1 MFNFFSQK
9 TSKMKNIILIAF
21 LTIINYSIKGQNKEV
36 TVVINHL
43 YDDEVLNFDNTY
55 IVGDNIPIRFDRIEY
70 YIHLN
75 SLISNQNIAT
85 DLIDKYILVNA
96 NQNNYNIGEIELLD
110 DDLISLNFNIGV
122 EYNLNHADPSLQDS
136 SHPLAPQLP
145 SMHWGWAA
153 GYRFAA
159 LEGMIDKNQDS
170 IMETVFQYHPVDD
183 SYYSDTITCN
193 GIIENE
199 NNVTIFINANYNKLI
214 ENIGTDE
221 GGVYHGI
228 HEENGLLMDNFSRNN
243 VFTVPENLNLKETY
257 VSIAVFPNPFSNTI
271 QLNLN
276 ENSIVKVYNSLGILV
291 HESKLDKG
299 EQRIDTESLV
309 SGIYILYIQSK
320 SGTENIKLLKN

>member
-1 MFNFFSQK
+1 MKKILSLTFVILFNY
-9 TSKMKNIILIAF
+9 I
-21 LTIINYSIKGQNKEV
+21 IKGQNKEV
-36 TVVINHL
+36 EVVINHL
-43 YDDEVLNFDNTY
+43 YDGEVLNFDNTY

-96 NQNNYNIGEIELLD
+96 NQNNYNIGDIELLD

-136 SHPLAPQLP
+136 SHPLAPQFP

-170 IMETVFQYHPVDD
+170 VMETVFQYHPVDD
-183 SYYSDTITCN
+183 SYYSDTITSE

-199 NNVTIFINANYNKLI
+199 NNLTIFINANYDRLI

-257 VSIAVFPNPFSNTI
+257 VSNTVFPNPFSNTI

-276 ENSIVKVYNSLGILV
+276 ENSIVKVYNSLGLLV
-291 HESKLDKG
+291 DEFKFDKG
-299 EQRIDTESLV
+299 QQQVNTETLLN
-309 SGIYILYIQSK
+309 GIYILSIHSK

>member
-1 MFNFFSQK
+1 MKKILSLTFVILFNY
-9 TSKMKNIILIAF
+9 IIKA
-21 LTIINYSIKGQNKEV
+21 QNKEIA
-36 TVVINHL
+36 VVINHF
-43 YDDEVLNFDNTY
+43 YDGEVLNFDNTY

-75 SLISNQNIAT
+75 SFISNQNIAT
-85 DLIDKYILVNA
+85 NLIDKYILVNA

-122 EYNLNHADPSLQDS
+122 EYNLNHADPSLQDP
-136 SHPLAPQLP
+136 SHPLAPQFP

-170 IMETVFQYHPVDD
+170 VMETVFQYHPVDD
-183 SYYSDTITCN
+183 SYYSDTITSV

-199 NNVTIFINANYNKLI
+199 NNVTIFINANYDRLI

-257 VSIAVFPNPFSNTI
+257 VSNAVFPNPFSNTI

-276 ENSIVKVYNSLGILV
+276 ENSIVKVYNSLGLIV
-291 HESKLDKG
+291 DEFKFDKG
-299 EQRIDTESLV
+299 QQQINTETLLN
-309 SGIYILYIQSK
+309 GIYILSIQSK

>member
-1 MFNFFSQK
+1 MKKILSLTFFILFNY
-9 TSKMKNIILIAF
+9 I
-21 LTIINYSIKGQNKEV
+21 IKGQNKEV
-36 TVVINHL
+36 AVVINHL
-43 YDDEVLNFDNTY
+43 YDGEVLNFDNTY

-136 SHPLAPQLP
+136 SHPLAPQFP

-170 IMETVFQYHPVDD
+170 VMETVFQYHPVDD
-183 SYYSDTITCN
+183 SYYSDTITSD

-199 NNVTIFINANYNKLI
+199 NNLTIFINANYDRLI

-257 VSIAVFPNPFSNTI
+257 VSNTVFPNPFSNTI

-276 ENSIVKVYNSLGILV
+276 ENSIVKVYNSLGLLV
-291 HESKLDKG
+291 DEYKLDKG
-299 EQRIDTESLV
+299 QQQINTQTILN
-309 SGIYILYIQSK
+309 GIYILSIQSK
-320 SGTENIKLLKN
+320 SGSENIKLLKN

>member
-1 MFNFFSQK
+1 MKKILSLTFVILFNY
-9 TSKMKNIILIAF
+9 I
-21 LTIINYSIKGQNKEV
+21 IKGQNKEV
-36 TVVINHL
+36 AVVINHL
-43 YDDEVLNFDNTY
+43 YDGEVLNFDNTY
-55 IVGDNIPIRFDRIEY
+55 IVGDSIPIRFDRIEY

-96 NQNNYNIGEIELLD
+96 NQNNYNIGAIELLD

-136 SHPLAPQLP
+136 SHPLAPQFP

-170 IMETVFQYHPVDD
+170 VMETVFQYHPVDD
-183 SYYSDTITCN
+183 SYYSDTVTCL
-193 GIIENE
+193 GIIENQ
-199 NNVTIFINANYNKLI
+199 NNVTIFINANYDRLI

-228 HEENGLLMDNFSRNN
+228 HEENGLLMDNFTRNN

-257 VSIAVFPNPFSNTI
+257 VSNTVFPNPFSNTI

-276 ENSIVKVYNSLGILV
+276 ENSIVKVYNSLGLLV
-291 HESKLDKG
+291 DEFKFDKG
-299 EQRIDTESLV
+299 QQQINTETLLN
-309 SGIYILYIQSK
+309 GIYILSIHSK

>member
-1 MFNFFSQK
+1 MKKILSLTFVILFNY
-9 TSKMKNIILIAF
+9 I
-21 LTIINYSIKGQNKEV
+21 IKGQNKEV
-36 TVVINHL
+36 AVVINHL
-43 YDDEVLNFDNTY
+43 YDGEVLNFDNTY

-96 NQNNYNIGEIELLD
+96 NQNNYNIGEIQLLD

-136 SHPLAPQLP
+136 SHPLAPQFP

-170 IMETVFQYHPVDD
+170 VMETVFQYHPVDD
-183 SYYSDTITCN
+183 SYYSDTITCD
-193 GIIENE
+193 GIIENQ
-199 NNVTIFINANYNKLI
+199 NNVTIFINANYDRLI

-228 HEENGLLMDNFSRNN
+228 HEENGLLMDNFSQNN

-257 VSIAVFPNPFSNTI
+257 FSNTVFPNPFSNTI

-276 ENSIVKVYNSLGILV
+276 ENSIVKVYNSLGLLV
-291 HESKLDKG
+291 DEFKFDKG
-299 EQRIDTESLV
+299 QQQINTETLLN
-309 SGIYILYIQSK
+309 GIYILSIHSK

>member
-1 MFNFFSQK
+1 MKKILSLTFVILFNY
-9 TSKMKNIILIAF
+9 I
-21 LTIINYSIKGQNKEV
+21 IKGQNKEV
-36 TVVINHL
+36 AVVINHL
-43 YDDEVLNFDNTY
+43 YDGEVLNFDNTY

-75 SLISNQNIAT
+75 SFISNQNIAT
-85 DLIDKYILVNA
+85 NLIDKYILVNA

-136 SHPLAPQLP
+136 SHPLAPQFP

-170 IMETVFQYHPVDD
+170 VMETVFQYHPVDD
-183 SYYSDTITCN
+183 SYYSDTITSE

-199 NNVTIFINANYNKLI
+199 NNLTIFINANYDRLI

-228 HEENGLLMDNFSRNN
+228 HEENGLLMDNFSQNN

-276 ENSIVKVYNSLGILV
+276 ENSIVKVYNSLGLLV
-291 HESKLDKG
+291 DEYKLDKG
-299 EQRIDTESLV
+299 QQQINTQTILN
-309 SGIYILYIQSK
+309 GIYILSIQSK

>member
-1 MFNFFSQK
+1 MKKILSLTFVILFNY
-9 TSKMKNIILIAF
+9 I
-21 LTIINYSIKGQNKEV
+21 IKGQNKEV
-36 TVVINHL
+36 AVVINHL
-43 YDDEVLNFDNTY
+43 YDGEVLNFDNTY

-299 EQRIDTESLV
+299 EQRIDTETLV
-309 SGIYILYIQSK
+309 NGIYILYIQSK

>member
-1 MFNFFSQK
+1 MKKILSLTFVILFNY
-9 TSKMKNIILIAF
+9 I
-21 LTIINYSIKGQNKEV
+21 IKGQNKEV
-36 TVVINHL
+36 AVVINHL
-43 YDDEVLNFDNTY
+43 YDGEVLNFDNTY

-96 NQNNYNIGEIELLD
+96 NQNNYNIGDIELLD

-136 SHPLAPQLP
+136 SHPLAPQFP

-170 IMETVFQYHPVDD
+170 VMETVFQYHPVDD
-183 SYYSDTITCN
+183 SYYSDTITSE

-199 NNVTIFINANYNKLI
+199 NNLTIFINANYDRLI

-228 HEENGLLMDNFSRNN
+228 HEENGLLMDNFSQNN

-257 VSIAVFPNPFSNTI
+257 VSNTVFPNPFSNTI

-276 ENSIVKVYNSLGILV
+276 ENSIVKVYNSLGLLV
-291 HESKLDKG
+291 DEFKFDKG
-299 EQRIDTESLV
+299 QQQINTETLLN
-309 SGIYILYIQSK
+309 GIYILSIHSK

>member
-1 MFNFFSQK
+1 MKKILLLTFVILFNY
-9 TSKMKNIILIAF
+9 I
-21 LTIINYSIKGQNKEV
+21 IKGQNKEV
-36 TVVINHL
+36 AVVINHL
-43 YDDEVLNFDNTY
+43 YDGEVLSFDNTY
-55 IVGDNIPIRFDRIEY
+55 IIGDNIPIRFDRIEY

-96 NQNNYNIGEIELLD
+96 DQNNYNIGEIELLD

-136 SHPLAPQLP
+136 SHPLAPQFP

-170 IMETVFQYHPVDD
+170 VMETVFQYHPVDD
-183 SYYSDTITCN
+183 SYYSDTITCD
-193 GIIENE
+193 GIIENQ
-199 NNVTIFINANYNKLI
+199 NNVTIFINANYDRLI
-214 ENIGTDE
+214 ENIGTDQ

-243 VFTVPENLNLKETY
+243 VFTVPENLNLNETY
-257 VSIAVFPNPFSNTI
+257 FSNAVFPNPFSNTI

-276 ENSIVKVYNSLGILV
+276 ENSIIKVYNSHGILLD
-291 HESKLDKG
+291 EYKLDKG
-299 EQRIDTESLV
+299 EQRINTEKLLN
-309 SGIYILYIQSK
+309 GIYILSIQSK

>member
-1 MFNFFSQK
+1 MKKILSLTFVILFNY
-9 TSKMKNIILIAF
+9 I
-21 LTIINYSIKGQNKEV
+21 IKGQNKEV
-36 TVVINHL
+36 AVVINHL
-43 YDDEVLNFDNTY
+43 YDGEVLNFDNTY

-170 IMETVFQYHPVDD
+170 VMETVFQYHPVDD
-183 SYYSDTITCN
+183 SYYSDTITSD

-199 NNVTIFINANYNKLI
+199 NNVTIFINANYDRLI

-228 HEENGLLMDNFSRNN
+228 HEENGLLMDNFSQNN

-257 VSIAVFPNPFSNTI
+257 VSNAVFPNPFSNTI

-276 ENSIVKVYNSLGILV
+276 ENSIVKVYNSLGLLV
-291 HESKLDKG
+291 DEFKFDKG
-299 EQRIDTESLV
+299 QQQINTETLLN
-309 SGIYILYIQSK
+309 GIYILSIQSK

>member
-1 MFNFFSQK
+1 MKKILSLTFVILFNY
-9 TSKMKNIILIAF
+9 I
-21 LTIINYSIKGQNKEV
+21 IKGQNKEV
-36 TVVINHL
+36 AVVINHL
-43 YDDEVLNFDNTY
+43 YDGEVLNFDNTY

-299 EQRIDTESLV
+299 EQRTDTETLV
-309 SGIYILYIQSK
+309 NGIYILYIQSK

>member
-1 MFNFFSQK
+1 MKKILSLTFVILFNY
-9 TSKMKNIILIAF
+9 I
-21 LTIINYSIKGQNKEV
+21 IKGQNKEV
-36 TVVINHL
+36 AVVINHL
-43 YDDEVLNFDNTY
+43 YDGEVFNFDNTY

-96 NQNNYNIGEIELLD
+96 NQNNYNIGDIELLD

-136 SHPLAPQLP
+136 SHPLAPQFP

-170 IMETVFQYHPVDD
+170 VMETVFQYHPVDD
-183 SYYSDTITCN
+183 SYYSDTITSE

-199 NNVTIFINANYNKLI
+199 NNLTIFINANYDRLI

-257 VSIAVFPNPFSNTI
+257 VSNTVFPNPFSNTI

-276 ENSIVKVYNSLGILV
+276 ENSIVKVYNSLGLLV
-291 HESKLDKG
+291 DEFKFDKG
-299 EQRIDTESLV
+299 QQQINTETLLN
-309 SGIYILYIQSK
+309 GIYILSIHSK

>member
-1 MFNFFSQK
+1 MKKILSLTFVILFNY
-9 TSKMKNIILIAF
+9 I
-21 LTIINYSIKGQNKEV
+21 IKGQNKEV
-36 TVVINHL
+36 AVVINHL
-43 YDDEVLNFDNTY
+43 YDGEVLNFDNTY

-96 NQNNYNIGEIELLD
+96 NQNNYNIGEIQLLD

-136 SHPLAPQLP
+136 SHPLAPQFP

-170 IMETVFQYHPVDD
+170 VMETVFQYHPVDD
-183 SYYSDTITCN
+183 SYYSDTITSE

-199 NNVTIFINANYNKLI
+199 NNLTIFINANYDRLI

-228 HEENGLLMDNFSRNN
+228 HEENGLLMDNFSQNN

-257 VSIAVFPNPFSNTI
+257 FSNTVFPNPFSNTI

-276 ENSIVKVYNSLGILV
+276 ENSIVKVYNSLGLLV
-291 HESKLDKG
+291 DEFKFDKG
-299 EQRIDTESLV
+299 QQQINTETLLN
-309 SGIYILYIQSK
+309 GIYILSIHSK

>member
-1 MFNFFSQK
+1 MKKILSLTFVILFNY
-9 TSKMKNIILIAF
+9 I
-21 LTIINYSIKGQNKEV
+21 IKGQNKEV
-36 TVVINHL
+36 AVVINHL
-43 YDDEVLNFDNTY
+43 YDGEVLNFDNTY

-136 SHPLAPQLP
+136 SHPLAPQFP

-170 IMETVFQYHPVDD
+170 VMETVFQYHPVDD
-183 SYYSDTITCN
+183 SYYSDTITSE

-199 NNVTIFINANYNKLI
+199 NNLTIFINANYDRLI

-257 VSIAVFPNPFSNTI
+257 VSNTVFPNPFSNTI

-276 ENSIVKVYNSLGILV
+276 ENSIVKVYNSLGLLV
-291 HESKLDKG
+291 DEFKFDKG
-299 EQRIDTESLV
+299 QQQINTETLLN
-309 SGIYILYIQSK
+309 GIYILSIHSK

>member
-1 MFNFFSQK
+1 MKKILSLTFVILFNY
-9 TSKMKNIILIAF
+9 I
-21 LTIINYSIKGQNKEV
+21 IKGQNKEV
-36 TVVINHL
+36 AVVINHL
-43 YDDEVLNFDNTY
+43 YDGEVLNFDNTY

-96 NQNNYNIGEIELLD
+96 NQNNYNIGDIELLD

-136 SHPLAPQLP
+136 SHPLAPQFP

-170 IMETVFQYHPVDD
+170 VMETVFQYHPVDD
-183 SYYSDTITCN
+183 SYYSDTITSE

-199 NNVTIFINANYNKLI
+199 NNLTIFINANYDRLI

-228 HEENGLLMDNFSRNN
+228 HEENGLLMDNFSQNN
-243 VFTVPENLNLKETY
+243 VFTVSENLNLKETY
-257 VSIAVFPNPFSNTI
+257 VSNTVFPNPFSNTI

-276 ENSIVKVYNSLGILV
+276 ENSIVKVYNSLGLLV
-291 HESKLDKG
+291 DEFKFDKG
-299 EQRIDTESLV
+299 QQQINTETLLN
-309 SGIYILYIQSK
+309 GIYILSIHSK
-320 SGTENIKLLKN
+320 SGTEKIKLLKN

>member
-1 MFNFFSQK
+1 
-9 TSKMKNIILIAF
+9 MKKIILITF
-21 LTIINYSIKGQNKEV
+21 LTIINYSIKGQNKEI
-36 TVVINHL
+36 VVEINHL
-43 YDDEVLNFDNTY
+43 YDGEVLNFDSTY
-55 IVGDNIPIRFDRIEY
+55 IVGNNIPIRFDRIEY

-122 EYNLNHADPSLQDS
+122 EYNLNHADPTLQDS
-136 SHPLAPQLP
+136 GHPLAPQFP

-170 IMETVFQYHPVDD
+170 VMETVFQYHPVDD

-199 NNVTIFINANYNKLI
+199 NNVTIFINANYDRLI

-243 VFTVPENLNLKETY
+243 VFTVPENLNLNETY
-257 VSIAVFPNPFSNTI
+257 VSNAVFPNPFLNTI

-291 HESKLDKG
+291 DEYKLDKG
-299 EQRIDTESLV
+299 LQQINTQTLLN
-309 SGIYILYIQSK
+309 GLYILYIQSK

>member
-1 MFNFFSQK
+1 MKKILSLTFVILFNY
-9 TSKMKNIILIAF
+9 I
-21 LTIINYSIKGQNKEV
+21 IKGQNKEV
-36 TVVINHL
+36 AVVINHL
-43 YDDEVLNFDNTY
+43 YDGEVLNFDNTY

-96 NQNNYNIGEIELLD
+96 NQNNYNIGYIELLD

-136 SHPLAPQLP
+136 SHPLAPQFP

-170 IMETVFQYHPVDD
+170 VMETVFQYHPVDD
-183 SYYSDTITCN
+183 SYYSDTITSE

-199 NNVTIFINANYNKLI
+199 NNLTIFINANYDRLI

-257 VSIAVFPNPFSNTI
+257 VSNTVFPNPFSNTI

-276 ENSIVKVYNSLGILV
+276 ENSIVKVYNSLGLLV
-291 HESKLDKG
+291 DEFKFDKG
-299 EQRIDTESLV
+299 QQQINTETLLN
-309 SGIYILYIQSK
+309 GIYILSIHSK

>member
-1 MFNFFSQK
+1 MKKILSFTFVILFNY
-9 TSKMKNIILIAF
+9 I
-21 LTIINYSIKGQNKEV
+21 IKGQNKEIA
-36 TVVINHL
+36 VVINHL
-43 YDDEVLNFDNTY
+43 YDGEVLNFDNTY

-75 SLISNQNIAT
+75 SFISNQNIAT
-85 DLIDKYILVNA
+85 NLIDKYILVNA
-96 NQNNYNIGEIELLD
+96 NQNNYNIGDIELLD

-136 SHPLAPQLP
+136 SHPLAPQFP

-170 IMETVFQYHPVDD
+170 VMETVFQYHPVDD
-183 SYYSDTITCN
+183 SYYSDTITSV

-199 NNVTIFINANYNKLI
+199 NNVTIFINANYDRLI

-257 VSIAVFPNPFSNTI
+257 VFNAVFPNPFSNTI

-276 ENSIVKVYNSLGILV
+276 ENSIVKVYNSLGLIV
-291 HESKLDKG
+291 DEFKFDKG
-299 EQRIDTESLV
+299 QQQINTVTLLN
-309 SGIYILYIQSK
+309 GIYILSIQSK

>member
-1 MFNFFSQK
+1 MKKILSLTFVILFNY
-9 TSKMKNIILIAF
+9 I
-21 LTIINYSIKGQNKEV
+21 IKGQNKEV
-36 TVVINHL
+36 AVVINHL
-43 YDDEVLNFDNTY
+43 YDGEVLNFDNTY

-110 DDLISLNFNIGV
+110 DDLISFNFNIGV

-136 SHPLAPQLP
+136 SHPLAPQFP

-170 IMETVFQYHPVDD
+170 VMETVFQYHPVDD
-183 SYYSDTITCN
+183 RYYSDTITSD

-199 NNVTIFINANYNKLI
+199 NNVTIFINANYDRLI

-228 HEENGLLMDNFSRNN
+228 HEENGLLMDNFSQNN

-257 VSIAVFPNPFSNTI
+257 VSNAVFPNPFSNTI

-276 ENSIVKVYNSLGILV
+276 ENSIIKVYNSLGLLV
-291 HESKLDKG
+291 DEFKFDKG
-299 EQRIDTESLV
+299 QQQINTETLLN
-309 SGIYILYIQSK
+309 GIYILSIQSK

>member
-1 MFNFFSQK
+1 MKKILSLTFVILFNY
-9 TSKMKNIILIAF
+9 I
-21 LTIINYSIKGQNKEV
+21 IKGQNKEV
-36 TVVINHL
+36 EVVINHL
-43 YDDEVLNFDNTY
+43 YDGEVLNFDNTY

-75 SLISNQNIAT
+75 SLFQYQNIAT

-96 NQNNYNIGEIELLD
+96 NQNNYNIGDIELLD

-136 SHPLAPQLP
+136 SHPLAPQFP

-170 IMETVFQYHPVDD
+170 VMETVFQYHPVDD
-183 SYYSDTITCN
+183 SYYSDTITSE

-199 NNVTIFINANYNKLI
+199 NNLTIFINANYDRLI

-257 VSIAVFPNPFSNTI
+257 VSNAVFPNPFSNTI

-276 ENSIVKVYNSLGILV
+276 ENSIVKVYNSLGLLV
-291 HESKLDKG
+291 DEFKFDKG
-299 EQRIDTESLV
+299 QQQINTETLLN
-309 SGIYILYIQSK
+309 GIYILSIHSK

>member
-1 MFNFFSQK
+1 
-9 TSKMKNIILIAF
+9 MKKIILLTF
-21 LTIINYSIKGQNKEV
+21 LTIINYSIKGQNKEI
-36 TVVINHL
+36 VVEINHL
-43 YDDEVLNFDNTY
+43 YDGEVLNFDSTY
-55 IVGDNIPIRFDRIEY
+55 IVGNNIPIRFDRIEY

-122 EYNLNHADPSLQDS
+122 EYDLNHADPSLQDS
-136 SHPLAPQLP
+136 SHPLAHQFPP
-145 SMHWGWAA
+145 MHWGWTA

-170 IMETVFQYHPVDD
+170 VMETVFQYHPVDD
-183 SYYSDTITCN
+183 SYYSDTITCD
-193 GIIENE
+193 GIIENQ
-199 NNVTIFINANYNKLI
+199 NNVTISINANYDRLI

-221 GGVYHGI
+221 GGIYHGI

-276 ENSIVKVYNSLGILV
+276 ENSIVKVYNSLGLLV
-291 HESKLDKG
+291 DEFKFDKG
-299 EQRIDTESLV
+299 QQQINTETLLN
-309 SGIYILYIQSK
+309 GIYILSIQSK

>member
-1 MFNFFSQK
+1 MKKILSLTFVILFNY
-9 TSKMKNIILIAF
+9 I
-21 LTIINYSIKGQNKEV
+21 IKGQNKEV
-36 TVVINHL
+36 AVVINHL
-43 YDDEVLNFDNTY
+43 YDGEVLNFDNTY

-96 NQNNYNIGEIELLD
+96 NQNNYNIGDIELLD

-122 EYNLNHADPSLQDS
+122 EYNLNHADPSIQDS
-136 SHPLAPQLP
+136 SHPLAPQFP

-170 IMETVFQYHPVDD
+170 VMETVFQYHPVDD
-183 SYYSDTITCN
+183 SYYSDTITSE

-199 NNVTIFINANYNKLI
+199 NNLTIFINANYDRLI

-257 VSIAVFPNPFSNTI
+257 VSNTVFPNPFSNTI

-276 ENSIVKVYNSLGILV
+276 ENSIVKVYNSLGLLV
-291 HESKLDKG
+291 DEFKFDKG
-299 EQRIDTESLV
+299 QQQINTETLLN
-309 SGIYILYIQSK
+309 GIYILSIHSK

>member
-1 MFNFFSQK
+1 MKKILSLTFVILFNY
-9 TSKMKNIILIAF
+9 I
-21 LTIINYSIKGQNKEV
+21 IKGQNKEV
-36 TVVINHL
+36 AVVINHL
-43 YDDEVLNFDNTY
+43 YDGEVLNFDNTY

-136 SHPLAPQLP
+136 SHPLAPQFP

-170 IMETVFQYHPVDD
+170 VMETVFQYHPVDD
-183 SYYSDTITCN
+183 SYYSDTITSD

-199 NNVTIFINANYNKLI
+199 NNVTIFINANYDRLI

-257 VSIAVFPNPFSNTI
+257 VSNAVFPNPFSNTI

-276 ENSIVKVYNSLGILV
+276 ENSIVKVYNSLGLLV
-291 HESKLDKG
+291 DEFKFDKG
-299 EQRIDTESLV
+299 QQQINTETLLN
-309 SGIYILYIQSK
+309 GIYILSIQSK

>member
-1 MFNFFSQK
+1 MKKILSLTFVILFNY
-9 TSKMKNIILIAF
+9 IIKA
-21 LTIINYSIKGQNKEV
+21 QNKEIA
-36 TVVINHL
+36 VVINHL
-43 YDDEVLNFDNTY
+43 YDGEVLNFDNTY

-75 SLISNQNIAT
+75 SFISNQNIAT
-85 DLIDKYILVNA
+85 NLIDKYILVNA

-122 EYNLNHADPSLQDS
+122 EYNLNHADPSLQDP
-136 SHPLAPQLP
+136 SHPLAPQFP

-170 IMETVFQYHPVDD
+170 VMETVFQYHPVDD
-183 SYYSDTITCN
+183 SYYSDTITSV

-199 NNVTIFINANYNKLI
+199 NNVTIFINANYDRLI

-257 VSIAVFPNPFSNTI
+257 VSNAVFPNPFSNTI

-276 ENSIVKVYNSLGILV
+276 ENSIVKVYNSLGLIV
-291 HESKLDKG
+291 DEFKFDKG
-299 EQRIDTESLV
+299 QQQINTETLLN
-309 SGIYILYIQSK
+309 GIYILSIQSK

>member
-1 MFNFFSQK
+1 
-9 TSKMKNIILIAF
+9 MKKIILLTF
-21 LTIINYSIKGQNKEV
+21 LTIINYSIKGQNKEI
-36 TVVINHL
+36 VVEINHL
-43 YDDEVLNFDNTY
+43 YDGEVLNFDSTY
-55 IVGDNIPIRFDRIEY
+55 IVGNNIPIRFDRIEY

-136 SHPLAPQLP
+136 SHPLAPQFP

-199 NNVTIFINANYNKLI
+199 NNVTIFINANYDRLI

-228 HEENGLLMDNFSRNN
+228 HEENGLLMDNFSKNN
-243 VFTVPENLNLKETY
+243 VFTEPENLNLKETY

-276 ENSIVKVYNSLGILV
+276 ENSIVKVYNSLGLLV
-291 HESKLDKG
+291 DEFKFDKG
-299 EQRIDTESLV
+299 QQQIITETLINGV
-309 SGIYILYIQSK
+309 YILSIQSK

>member
-1 MFNFFSQK
+1 MKKILSLTFVILFNY
-9 TSKMKNIILIAF
+9 I
-21 LTIINYSIKGQNKEV
+21 IKGQNKEV
-36 TVVINHL
+36 AVVINHL
-43 YDDEVLNFDNTY
+43 YDGEVLNFDNTY

-96 NQNNYNIGEIELLD
+96 NQNNYNIGDIELLD

-136 SHPLAPQLP
+136 SHPLAPQFP

-170 IMETVFQYHPVDD
+170 VMETVFQYHPVDD

-228 HEENGLLMDNFSRNN
+228 HEENGLLMDNFTRNN

-257 VSIAVFPNPFSNTI
+257 VSNTVFPNPFSNTI

-276 ENSIVKVYNSLGILV
+276 ENSIVKVYNSLGLIV
-291 HESKLDKG
+291 DEFKFDKG
-299 EQRIDTESLV
+299 QQQINTETLLN
-309 SGIYILYIQSK
+309 GIYILSIHSK

>member
-1 MFNFFSQK
+1 MKKILSLTFVILFNY
-9 TSKMKNIILIAF
+9 I
-21 LTIINYSIKGQNKEV
+21 IKGQNKEV
-36 TVVINHL
+36 AVVINHL
-43 YDDEVLNFDNTY
+43 YDGEVLNFDNTY

-96 NQNNYNIGEIELLD
+96 NQNNYNIGDIELLD

-136 SHPLAPQLP
+136 SHPLAPQFP

-170 IMETVFQYHPVDD
+170 VMETVFQYHPVDD
-183 SYYSDTITCN
+183 SYYSDTITSE

-199 NNVTIFINANYNKLI
+199 NNLTIFINANYDRLI

-257 VSIAVFPNPFSNTI
+257 VSNTVFPNPFSNTI

-276 ENSIVKVYNSLGILV
+276 ENSIVKVYNSLGLLV
-291 HESKLDKG
+291 DEFKFDKG
-299 EQRIDTESLV
+299 QQQINTETLLN
-309 SGIYILYIQSK
+309 GIYILSIHSK

>member
-1 MFNFFSQK
+1 MKKILSLTFVILFNY
-9 TSKMKNIILIAF
+9 I
-21 LTIINYSIKGQNKEV
+21 IKGQNKEV
-36 TVVINHL
+36 AVVINHL
-43 YDDEVLNFDNTY
+43 YDGEVLNFDNTY

-170 IMETVFQYHPVDD
+170 VMETVFQYHPVDD
-183 SYYSDTITCN
+183 SYYSDTITSE

-199 NNVTIFINANYNKLI
+199 NNLTIFINANYDRLI

-291 HESKLDKG
+291 NEYKLDKG
-299 EQRIDTESLV
+299 QQQINTHTLLNGV
-309 SGIYILYIQSK
+309 YILSIQSK

>member
-1 MFNFFSQK
+1 MKKILSLTFVILFNY
-9 TSKMKNIILIAF
+9 I
-21 LTIINYSIKGQNKEV
+21 IKGQNKEV
-36 TVVINHL
+36 AVVINHL
-43 YDDEVLNFDNTY
+43 YDGEVLNFDNTY

-96 NQNNYNIGEIELLD
+96 NQNNYNIGDIELLD

-136 SHPLAPQLP
+136 SHPLAPQFP

-170 IMETVFQYHPVDD
+170 VMETVFQYHPVDD
-183 SYYSDTITCN
+183 SYYSDTITSE

-199 NNVTIFINANYNKLI
+199 NNLTIFINANYDRLI

-228 HEENGLLMDNFSRNN
+228 HEENGLLMDNFSQNN

-257 VSIAVFPNPFSNTI
+257 VSNAVFPNPFSNTI

-276 ENSIVKVYNSLGILV
+276 ENSIVKVYNSLGLLV
-291 HESKLDKG
+291 DEFKFDKG
-299 EQRIDTESLV
+299 QQQINTETLLN
-309 SGIYILYIQSK
+309 GIYILSIHSK

>member
-1 MFNFFSQK
+1 MKKILSLTFVILFNY
-9 TSKMKNIILIAF
+9 I
-21 LTIINYSIKGQNKEV
+21 IKGQNKEV
-36 TVVINHL
+36 AVVINHL
-43 YDDEVLNFDNTY
+43 YDGEVLNFDNTY

-136 SHPLAPQLP
+136 SHPLAPQFP

-170 IMETVFQYHPVDD
+170 VMETVFQYHPVDD
-183 SYYSDTITCN
+183 SYYSDTITSD

-199 NNVTIFINANYNKLI
+199 NNVTIFINANYDRLI

-228 HEENGLLMDNFSRNN
+228 HEENGLLMDNFSQNN
-243 VFTVPENLNLKETY
+243 VFTVPENLNLKETFI
-257 VSIAVFPNPFSNTI
+257 SNAVFPNPFSNTI

-291 HESKLDKG
+291 NEYKLDKG
-299 EQRIDTESLV
+299 QQQINTHTLLNGV
-309 SGIYILYIQSK
+309 YILSIQSK
-320 SGTENIKLLKN
+320 SGTENIKLLKK

>member
-1 MFNFFSQK
+1 MKKILSLTFVILFNY
-9 TSKMKNIILIAF
+9 I
-21 LTIINYSIKGQNKEV
+21 IKGQNKEV
-36 TVVINHL
+36 AVVINHL
-43 YDDEVLNFDNTY
+43 YDGEVLNFDNTY

-276 ENSIVKVYNSLGILV
+276 ENSIVKVYNSLGLLV
-291 HESKLDKG
+291 DEFKFDKG
-299 EQRIDTESLV
+299 QQQINTETLLN
-309 SGIYILYIQSK
+309 GIYILSIHSK

>member
-1 MFNFFSQK
+1 
-9 TSKMKNIILIAF
+9 MKKIILLTF
-21 LTIINYSIKGQNKEV
+21 LTLINYSIKGQNKEI
-36 TVVINHL
+36 VVEINHL
-43 YDDEVLNFDNTY
+43 YDGEVLNFDSTY
-55 IVGDNIPIRFDRIEY
+55 IVGNNIPIRFDRIEY

-122 EYNLNHADPSLQDS
+122 EYNLNHADPTLQDS
-136 SHPLAPQLP
+136 GHPLAPQFP

-170 IMETVFQYHPVDD
+170 VMETVFQYHPVDD

-199 NNVTIFINANYNKLI
+199 NNVTIFINANYDRLI

-257 VSIAVFPNPFSNTI
+257 ISNAVFPNPFSNTI

-291 HESKLDKG
+291 DEYKLDKG
-299 EQRIDTESLV
+299 QQQINTQTLLN
-309 SGIYILYIQSK
+309 GLYILYIQSK

>member
-1 MFNFFSQK
+1 MKKILSLTFVILFNY
-9 TSKMKNIILIAF
+9 I
-21 LTIINYSIKGQNKEV
+21 IKGQNKEV
-36 TVVINHL
+36 AVVINHL
-43 YDDEVLNFDNTY
+43 YDGEVLNFDNTY

-96 NQNNYNIGEIELLD
+96 EQNNYNIGEIELLE

-136 SHPLAPQLP
+136 SHPLAPQFP

-170 IMETVFQYHPVDD
+170 VMETVFQYHPVDD

>member
-1 MFNFFSQK
+1 MKKILSLTFVILFNY
-9 TSKMKNIILIAF
+9 I
-21 LTIINYSIKGQNKEV
+21 IKGQNKEV
-36 TVVINHL
+36 AVVINHL
-43 YDDEVLNFDNTY
+43 YDGEVLNFDNTY

-96 NQNNYNIGEIELLD
+96 NQNNYNIGDIELLD

-136 SHPLAPQLP
+136 SHPLAPQFP

-170 IMETVFQYHPVDD
+170 VMETVFQYHPVDD
-183 SYYSDTITCN
+183 SYYSDTITSE

-199 NNVTIFINANYNKLI
+199 NNLTIFINANYDRLI

-228 HEENGLLMDNFSRNN
+228 HDENGLLMDNFSRNN

-257 VSIAVFPNPFSNTI
+257 VSNTVFPNPFSNTI

-276 ENSIVKVYNSLGILV
+276 ENSIVKVYNSLGLLV
-291 HESKLDKG
+291 DEFKFDKG
-299 EQRIDTESLV
+299 QQQINTETLLN
-309 SGIYILYIQSK
+309 GIYILSIHSK

>member
-1 MFNFFSQK
+1 MKKILSLTFVILFNY
-9 TSKMKNIILIAF
+9 IIKA
-21 LTIINYSIKGQNKEV
+21 QNKEIA
-36 TVVINHL
+36 VVINHL
-43 YDDEVLNFDNTY
+43 YDGEVLNFDNTY

-75 SLISNQNIAT
+75 SFISNQNIAT
-85 DLIDKYILVNA
+85 NLIDKYILVNA

-136 SHPLAPQLP
+136 SHPLAPQFP

-170 IMETVFQYHPVDD
+170 VMETVFQYHPVDD
-183 SYYSDTITCN
+183 SYYSDTITSV

-199 NNVTIFINANYNKLI
+199 NNVTIFINANYDRLI

-257 VSIAVFPNPFSNTI
+257 VSNAVFPNPFSNTI

-276 ENSIVKVYNSLGILV
+276 ENSIVKVYNSLGLIV
-291 HESKLDKG
+291 DEFKFDKG
-299 EQRIDTESLV
+299 QQQINTETLLN
-309 SGIYILYIQSK
+309 GIYILSIQSK

>member
-1 MFNFFSQK
+1 MKKILSLTFVILFN
-9 TSKMKNIILIAF
+9 
-21 LTIINYSIKGQNKEV
+21 YVIKGQNKEV
-36 TVVINHL
+36 AVVINHL
-43 YDDEVLNFDNTY
+43 YDGEVLNFDNTY

-96 NQNNYNIGEIELLD
+96 NQNNYNIGDIELLD

-136 SHPLAPQLP
+136 SHPLAPQFP

-170 IMETVFQYHPVDD
+170 VMETVFQYHPVDD

-199 NNVTIFINANYNKLI
+199 NNVTIFINANYDRLI

-257 VSIAVFPNPFSNTI
+257 VSNTVFPNPFSNTI

-276 ENSIVKVYNSLGILV
+276 ENSIVKVYNSLGLLV
-291 HESKLDKG
+291 DEFKFDKG
-299 EQRIDTESLV
+299 QQQINTETLPN
-309 SGIYILYIQSK
+309 GIYILSIQSK
-320 SGTENIKLLKN
+320 SGTEYIKLLKN

>member
-1 MFNFFSQK
+1 MKKILLLTFVILFNY
-9 TSKMKNIILIAF
+9 IIKA
-21 LTIINYSIKGQNKEV
+21 QNKEV
-36 TVVINHL
+36 AVVINHL
-43 YDDEVLNFDNTY
+43 YDGEVLNFDNTY

-96 NQNNYNIGEIELLD
+96 SQNNYNIGEIELLD

-136 SHPLAPQLP
+136 SHPLAPQFP

-170 IMETVFQYHPVDD
+170 VMETVFQYHPVDD
-183 SYYSDTITCN
+183 SYYSDTITSE

-199 NNVTIFINANYNKLI
+199 NNVTIFINANYDRLI

-257 VSIAVFPNPFSNTI
+257 VSNAVFPNPFSNTI

-276 ENSIVKVYNSLGILV
+276 ENSIVKVYNSLGLLV
-291 HESKLDKG
+291 DEFKFDKG
-299 EQRIDTESLV
+299 QQQINTETLLN
-309 SGIYILYIQSK
+309 GIYILSIHSK